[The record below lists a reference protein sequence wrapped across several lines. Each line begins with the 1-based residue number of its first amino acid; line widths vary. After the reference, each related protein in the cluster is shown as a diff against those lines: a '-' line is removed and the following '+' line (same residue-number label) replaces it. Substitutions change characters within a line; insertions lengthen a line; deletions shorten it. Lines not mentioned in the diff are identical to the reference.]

1 MDKAQRPRILQAGVM
16 SRTGI
21 SGVYIPLDWTR
32 LVSLSYFT
40 RLVSLSYFTRLVS
53 LSYFTRLVS
62 LSYFTRLASLS
73 YFTRLASLSYFTYC
87 RREVHRPHQGWGRL
101 VVETAA
107 TQNLAMM
114 MARTEM
120 WS

>member
-21 SGVYIPLDWTR
+21 SGVYIPLDW
-32 LVSLSYFT
+32 
-40 RLVSLSYFTRLVS
+40 TRLVS